1 MSNAR
6 IVVASLSLSA
16 AALVGIATYE
26 GYRSDAYMDVVGVPT
41 IGFGETKGVRAGDKT
56 EPVRALVTLLDS
68 AERHA
73 DGVRSCIK
81 VPLYPHEFSAY
92 VSLAYNIG
100 VGAFCGSTLVKLL
113 NQKRYA
119 EACQQILRWD
129 KAGGRQVRGLTLRR
143 QAEYRTCTGAD

>member
-1 MSNAR
+1 MNAPR

-26 GYRSDAYMDVVGVPT
+26 GYRSDAYLDIVGVPT
-41 IGFGETKGVRAGDKT
+41 LGFGETSGVKPGDKT
-56 EPVRALVTLLDS
+56 EPVRALVTLLAS

-73 DGVRSCIK
+73 NGVRACIK

-113 NQKRYA
+113 NQERYA

-129 KAGGRQVRGLTLRR
+129 KAGGRAVAGLTKRR
-143 QAEYRTCTGAD
+143 QAEYRSCTGGD